1 MMLRRTIW
9 LKCGAVP
16 ALLAICAMGAL
27 CRTTQV
33 GSGNKAEDP
42 VGAWIFRSVSPDG
55 KHRECVVTVYRE
67 GTALKGDYTTDG
79 MTRPAKNVAF
89 DDGVLSVDVDGK
101 FAGQAYGLTY
111 RGVPAGRRPSGLVR
125 FSFGWA
131 SGSFAFE
138 GERIQQESPQTADDP
153 RFGEFAS
160 AFRSMHR
167 LSLAYNCRCW

>member
-1 MMLRRTIW
+1 MLLRRTTW

-27 CRTTQV
+27 CRTSQV

-67 GTALKGDYTTDG
+67 GAALKGDYAADG
-79 MTRPAKNVAF
+79 VTRPAENVAF
-89 DDGVLSVDVDGK
+89 DDGVLTIAVDGK
-101 FAGQAYGLTY
+101 FAGQTYRLTY
-111 RGVPAGRRPSGLVR
+111 EGVPRGDALQGLVR
-125 FSFGWA
+125 FSYRWA

-138 GERIQQESPQTADDP
+138 GERIEQEV
-153 RFGEFAS
+153 AS
-160 AFRSMHR
+160 NR
-167 LSLAYNCRCW
+167 